1 MATGNGIIFTLTPQR
16 GKGVSMAK
24 VSVIKLTAKDVVSG
38 AKKNEAGEFFTVRE
52 VEISALENLFVLAAN
67 MQRDIRKIN
76 VCYDLI
82 QEVKSITDDM
92 DSFKITGTDLKD
104 LLIPAIEKMVD
115 NRPGFWF
122 FARAMF
128 KSIEK
133 PEEIDV

>member
-1 MATGNGIIFTLTPQR
+1 
-16 GKGVSMAK
+16 MAK
-24 VSVIKLTAKDVVSG
+24 VSVIKLTTKDVVSG
-38 AKKNEAGEFFTVRE
+38 AKKDEAGTMWTVRDIE
-52 VEISALENLFVLAAN
+52 LNALESLFVLAAN

-82 QEVKSITDDM
+82 QEVKSITTEVE
-92 DSFKITGTDLKD
+92 SFKISNTDLKD

-122 FARAMF
+122 FARNMF

-133 PEEIDV
+133 PEEIEV